1 MNGERRS
8 IGRNGPRPGSA
19 SRGGTRGGRFRL
31 DRLDVAIL
39 RALQQDGRASFR
51 QVARSVRASVTT
63 VSTRVRRLRRLGVL
77 TGFVPLVD
85 AQRLSDAGRT
95 LCCLFCSIRPSNDD
109 PTAVARLAERIG
121 GFSEICYIFE
131 VASHREL
138 IALASTPS
146 VEAGRALVARLAALK
161 GVESLTTAPIERVHK
176 ERPRHPIPAVRFRT
190 ATPPEARALTAP
202 G

>member
-1 MNGERRS
+1 MNGGNRTGFPE
-8 IGRNGPRPGSA
+8 RNGPAPRAPGAARS
-19 SRGGTRGGRFRL
+19 GRFRL

-51 QVARSVRASVTT
+51 QVARVVDASVTT

-77 TGFVPLVD
+77 TGFVPLVN
-85 AQRLSDAGRT
+85 AQRLSDAGRS
-95 LCCLFCSIRPSNDD
+95 LCCLFCSIRPSSDD
-109 PTAVARLAERIG
+109 PAEIARLAERVG
-121 GFSEICYIFE
+121 AFSEICYIFE

-146 VEAGRALVARLAALK
+146 VEAGQALVARLAALK

-190 ATPPEARALTAP
+190 ASGATGRPIEIP